1 VGKGTQLPVGKVLVG
16 EEPAMSPEIATEAT
30 NAAIFFAYF
39 LGPVLV
45 LPALDRCCRKPTKTD
60 KLS

>member
-1 VGKGTQLPVGKVLVG
+1 
-16 EEPAMSPEIATEAT
+16 MSPEIATEAT